1 MRRLLKYCFY
11 GAVLLFLS
19 AALTVAW
26 AERQILKFEDDDSLE
41 VIRGKIKHNSYDF
54 EVGHNWVFD
63 MPSEMKREFFSRHPS
78 QSTAM
83 VSDDIGP
90 LEKHLGNVAL
100 PSSFDWRNYNGHAY
114 IGPIRDQGSCG
125 SCYAFAACAA
135 AEGVYNFAF
144 GLFDYNCV
152 DLSESF
158 IIWCLASLPEY
169 NGHFY
174 GCYGADYDYMELQ
187 ALTTQGLCAES
198 SFPYTITDPG
208 SCTHW
213 DAPRASFSSWYRVP
227 CGDTDAIKTAIMTYG
242 VVDAAVYADSAFQG
256 YSGGIFS
263 NSSTSCS
270 ASTCYYTT
278 TNHAISLVGWNDAEG
293 GYWILRNSWGT
304 DWGES
309 GYMRIRYTAARVA
322 CEVAY
327 LAGAQPMA
335 TPTPLPTPL
344 PTSTPLP
351 TPVPLPPI
359 SIEPSGLTAG
369 QCFTVDFI
377 LGREMN
383 RSFDFYILADTPY
396 GPYTIFPNGSAVK
409 GIRPIY
415 ANIPWY
421 PAPFAM
427 TIRPAAIIPYSMSG
441 SVVTFY
447 AAIVQ
452 AGMRPPV
459 RSLAE
464 LEPDSPYVIL
474 LSIKAVAVN

>member
-1 MRRLLKYCFY
+1 MRRLLKYGFP

-19 AALTVAW
+19 VALTVAR
-26 AERQILKFEDDDSLE
+26 AERQSLEFGDADSIE
-41 VIRGKIKHNSYDF
+41 VIREKIKHRGYDF

-63 MPSEMKREFFSRHPS
+63 MPPEMKREFFSRHPS
-78 QSTAM
+78 VFPAI

-90 LEKHLGNVAL
+90 LEKQLEKAAL
-100 PSSFDWRNYNGHAY
+100 PPSFDWRNNGGHSY

-135 AEGVYNFAF
+135 AEGVYNFRF
-144 GLFDYNCV
+144 GLYDASCV

-169 NGHFY
+169 TGHFY
-174 GCYGADYDYMELQ
+174 GCDGADYDYMELQ
-187 ALTTQGLCAES
+187 ALTVEGVCAES
-198 SFPYTITDPG
+198 SFPYTETAPG

-213 DAPRASFSSWYRVP
+213 DAPRASFSSWYPVP
-227 CGDTDAIKTAIMTYG
+227 CGDINAIKTAIMKG
-242 VVDAAVYADSAFQG
+242 VVDAAVYADSAFQA
-256 YSGGIFS
+256 YSGGIFE
-263 NSSTSCS
+263 NSSTSCYGS
-270 ASTCYYTT
+270 PCDYTP
-278 TNHAISLVGWNDAEG
+278 TNHAIALVGWNDADG

-309 GYMRIRYTAARVA
+309 GYMSIRYTAARVA

-327 LAGAQPMA
+327 LAGAQPMS
-335 TPTPLPTPL
+335 TPTSLPTPL

-369 QCFTVDFI
+369 QSFTLDFI

-383 RSFDFYILADTPY
+383 RPFDFYILADTPY
-396 GPYTIFPNGSAVK
+396 GPYTIFPNGSVVK

-415 ANIPWY
+415 TSIPWY

-427 TIRPAAIIPYSMSG
+427 TIRPAVTIPYSMSG
-441 SVVTFY
+441 SMLTLY
-447 AAIVQ
+447 AATVQ

-464 LEPDSPYVIL
+464 VEPDSPYLIL
-474 LSIKAVAVN
+474 LSKKAVAVN